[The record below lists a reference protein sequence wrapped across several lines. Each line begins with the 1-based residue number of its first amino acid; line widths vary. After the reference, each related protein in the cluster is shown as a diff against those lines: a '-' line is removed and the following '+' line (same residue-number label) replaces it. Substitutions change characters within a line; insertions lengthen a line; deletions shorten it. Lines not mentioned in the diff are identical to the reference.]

1 MKSIVIGYSLLYTIP
16 SKFTI
21 LIKILAEILKEVKP
35 MISKPMLSVKDLSQ
49 KLRISLPKAYE
60 LVRTKIPH
68 IKVGARILIDE
79 EILNTWIK
87 ENSKL

>member
-1 MKSIVIGYSLLYTIP
+1 
-16 SKFTI
+16 
-21 LIKILAEILKEVKP
+21 
-35 MISKPMLSVKDLSQ
+35 MISKQMLSVKDLSQ
-49 KLRISLPKAYE
+49 KLKISLPKAYE
-60 LVRTKIPH
+60 LVRTLIPH